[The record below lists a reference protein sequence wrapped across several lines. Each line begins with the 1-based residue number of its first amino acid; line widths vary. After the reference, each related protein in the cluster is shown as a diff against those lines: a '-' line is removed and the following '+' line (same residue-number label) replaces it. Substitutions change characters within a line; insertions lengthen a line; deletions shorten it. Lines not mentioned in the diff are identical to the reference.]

1 MKQNVDSIAVPYDKK
16 LHEVLV
22 KIFKNK
28 KNKCEVALESGT
40 FEGLG
45 TSTLIANAIIE
56 AKREDDILFYTLE
69 AKDWVYKVAKKNLE
83 KYNFIQPLYGL
94 SVGME
99 EALDF
104 ISNDEMIKHPE
115 NYPDIIGDAEDS
127 KLEWFYRTEI
137 YSCFKDNPNPP
148 IERMFEDL
156 IPRYKDRNLLIC
168 LDSCGGIGLME
179 FQKVVELMGN
189 NPYWLMFDDLAHV
202 KQCRTYEIIKKDKNW
217 KILFDNGRVCVAK
230 FGGVK

>member
-83 KYNFIQPLYGL
+83 KYG
-94 SVGME
+94 
-99 EALDF
+99 
-104 ISNDEMIKHPE
+104 
-115 NYPDIIGDAEDS
+115 
-127 KLEWFYRTEI
+127 
-137 YSCFKDNPNPP
+137 
-148 IERMFEDL
+148 
-156 IPRYKDRNLLIC
+156 
-168 LDSCGGIGLME
+168 
-179 FQKVVELMGN
+179 
-189 NPYWLMFDDLAHV
+189 
-202 KQCRTYEIIKKDKNW
+202 
-217 KILFDNGRVCVAK
+217 
-230 FGGVK
+230 